1 MGKPGAEH
9 SLRRL
14 LSRRALVIAMA
25 LAGLAGGVVFLA
37 LLRREVRSTSPE
49 SGGTLLTALSLMN
62 FLLLLTLLFV
72 LFRQLIKGFLE
83 WRRFREGARFRTR
96 LLISF
101 VLLGLTPSLL
111 LFVGA
116 IQLFESTLDRWYQL
130 PVHTIS
136 SAGQKM
142 VDQALDMVRTQTYR
156 DASGLAGQLG
166 QVPLELRPALAR
178 HLYSFGNIDELF
190 LIDPS
195 GKVLVALPANAA
207 VPDAYKVSKCFEADG
222 LRGWMDL
229 TPKPVVMSGVRIDG
243 VSAVAVGA
251 YIPHELFD
259 QARFIS
265 ENNQAFL
272 RAKSERR
279 DVEITMISSYLAL
292 TLVIIVAAVWIGS
305 SLSKEISVPLK
316 LLLEGTRE
324 VSGGNMSHQIPYEAK
339 DEIGQVVTS
348 FNKMTMDL
356 AESQRSLERSNEEL
370 RQISRDAERR
380 RRYIEMLMETL
391 PLGVVSFGTEGDV
404 RTVNPRARELMGME
418 PSDPPYRL
426 LTRPE
431 WNEMRGA
438 LEGFPARPV
447 ANREAALSGR
457 QGQRIIS
464 VSARSL
470 EEKAGGLFGS
480 LVLLEDISDLSRAQR
495 IAAWQE
501 VARRLAH
508 EIKNPLTPIRLSAQR
523 IRKKVREKAEDLEPA
538 VMEGTTTIEREV
550 EGMMAMVNE
559 FSRFARLPEIHP
571 KPSSLAGLIRDAVS
585 TYRAAYTKVEFEL
598 ELPNDF
604 PPVRIDSENLSR
616 ALKNLFENAI
626 EAMEMQGSISV
637 KLDEWSGM
645 ARLVIRDSGPG
656 IPKEARTRLFLPYY
670 STKKRGTGLGLAI
683 VARVLEEHGGSIVVD
698 ESYEGG
704 AGFIITLPL

>member
-1 MGKPGAEH
+1 MGQPGTRHA
-9 SLRRL
+9 LRRL
-14 LSRRALVIAMA
+14 LSRRAVVVVMA
-25 LAGLAGGVVFLA
+25 LAGLAGGIVFLA
-37 LLRREVRSTSPE
+37 VLRREVRSSAPE

-96 LLISF
+96 LLITF
-101 VLLGLTPSLL
+101 VLLGLAPSLL

-130 PVHTIS
+130 PVHSIS

-142 VDQALDMVRTQTYR
+142 VDQALDMVREQTYR
-156 DASGLAGQLG
+156 EANGLAMELR
-166 QVPLELRPALAR
+166 QVPPELRPSLAR
-178 HLYSFGNIDELF
+178 HLYSFGSLDEVF
-190 LIDPS
+190 LVDVN
-195 GKVLVALPANAA
+195 GKIPVALPADA
-207 VPDAYKVSKCFEADG
+207 VPPDSYKVSKCFEPEG
-222 LRGWMDL
+222 LRGWTDL
-229 TPKPVVMSGVRIDG
+229 TPKPVVMSGVKVDES
-243 VSAVAVGA
+243 SAVAVGA
-251 YIPHELFD
+251 YLPPELFE

-272 RAKSERR
+272 RARSERR
-279 DVEITMISSYLAL
+279 NVEITMISSYLAL

-305 SLSKEISVPLK
+305 RLSKEISVPLK

-324 VSGGNMSHQIPYEAK
+324 VAGGNLAHQIPYEAV

-348 FNKMTMDL
+348 FNTMTRDL
-356 AESQRSLERSNEEL
+356 GQSQRSLERSNENL
-370 RQISRDAERR
+370 RQISVDSERR

-391 PLGVVSFGTEGDV
+391 PLGVVSFGPEGDV
-404 RTVNPRARELMGME
+404 RTVNPRARQLLGME
-418 PSDPPYRL
+418 NSDPPHRL

-431 WNEMRGA
+431 WYEMRSA

-447 ANREAALSGR
+447 ANREVALSGR

-464 VSARSL
+464 VSASSL

-480 LVLLEDISDLSRAQR
+480 LVILEDISDLSRAQR

-523 IRKKVREKAEDLEPA
+523 IRKKVREKASDLESA

-550 EGMMAMVNE
+550 EGMMTMVNE

-571 KPSSLAGLIRDAVS
+571 KPGSLVQLIKDAVA
-585 TYRAAYTKVEFEL
+585 TYKTAYTKVVFDL
-598 ELPNDF
+598 DLPNDF
-604 PPVRIDSENLSR
+604 PPVRIDAEHLSR

-626 EAMEMQGSISV
+626 EAMEMAGTIAV
-637 KLDEWSGM
+637 KLDEWGGA
-645 ARLVIRDSGPG
+645 ARLVIRDTGPG

-670 STKKRGTGLGLAI
+670 STKRRGTGLGLAI
-683 VARVLEEHGGSIVVD
+683 VARVLEEHGGSIAVD
-698 ESYEGG
+698 ETYDGG

>member
-1 MGKPGAEH
+1 MGQPGAQH
-9 SLRRL
+9 PLKRL
-14 LSRRALVIAMA
+14 LSRRAAVITLA
-25 LAGLAGGVVFLA
+25 LLGIAGGVGFLA
-37 LLRREVRSTSPE
+37 LLRREVLLSAPE

-96 LLISF
+96 LLTTF
-101 VLLGLTPSLL
+101 VLLGLAPSLL

-130 PVHTIS
+130 PVHSLS

-142 VDQALDMVRTQTYR
+142 VDQALDMVRDQTYR
-156 DASGLAGQLG
+156 EASGLAGQLR
-166 QVPLELRPALAR
+166 QVPAELRPALAR
-178 HLYSFGNIDELF
+178 HLYSFGSLDELF
-190 LIDPS
+190 LIDRGGKLLAVLPS
-195 GKVLVALPANAA
+195 EA
-207 VPDAYKVSKCFEADG
+207 VPPGAYKVAKCFLAEG
-222 LRGWMDL
+222 LKGWIDL
-229 TPKPVVMSGVRIDG
+229 TPRPVVLSGVKVDES
-243 VSAVAVGA
+243 SAVAVGS
-251 YIPHELFD
+251 YLPPELFE

-265 ENNQAFL
+265 QNNQAFL

-279 DVEITMISSYLAL
+279 NVEITMISSYLAL
-292 TLVIIVAAVWIGS
+292 TLVVIVAAVWIGS
-305 SLSKEISVPLK
+305 RLSREISVPLK
-316 LLLEGTRE
+316 LLLEGTHE
-324 VSGGNMSHQIPYEAK
+324 VSRGNLHHQIPYSAR

-348 FNKMTMDL
+348 FNKMTLDL
-356 AESQRSLERSNEEL
+356 GQTQRNLERSNEEL
-370 RQISRDAERR
+370 RHITEDAERR

-391 PLGVVSFGTEGDV
+391 PVGVVSFGPEGDV
-404 RTVNPRARELMGME
+404 RTVNPRARELLGME
-418 PSDPPYRL
+418 KSDPPHRL

-431 WNEMRGA
+431 WYEMRGA
-438 LEGFPARPV
+438 LEGFPGRHV
-447 ANREAALSGR
+447 SNREVALSGR

-464 VSARSL
+464 VSANAL
-470 EEKAGGLFGS
+470 QDAAGGVFGS
-480 LVLLEDISDLSRAQR
+480 LVILEDISDLSRAQR

-523 IRKKVREKAEDLEPA
+523 IRKKVREKASDLEPA

-550 EGMMAMVNE
+550 EGMMTMVNE

-571 KPSSLAGLIRDAVS
+571 RPGPLAQLIKDAVA
-585 TYRAAYTKVEFEL
+585 TYKTAYTKVTFDL
-598 ELPNDF
+598 ALPQDF
-604 PPVRIDSENLSR
+604 PSVRIDPEPLSR

-626 EAMEMQGSISV
+626 EAMEMAGTITV
-637 KLDEWSGM
+637 KLDEWSGS
-645 ARLVIRDSGPG
+645 ARLIIRDTGPG

-670 STKKRGTGLGLAI
+670 STKRRGTGLGLAI
-683 VARVLEEHGGSIVVD
+683 VARVLEEHGGSIAVD
-698 ESYEGG
+698 ETYEDG